1 MALDPVLH
9 IDTLLK
15 EHGFERVAS
24 LQAARAVLIEA
35 GLTNARKQNIAA
47 DKRDRV
53 IEVIEARIARYCGQ
67 ATCLALLEEDGRRP
81 VEVASKSCE
90 VCGGSD
96 IARSVNQMAVDL
108 VAAKRPRLLVVGGSP
123 NAHTQLRTS
132 LTGTGVELET
142 VVGDRPTG
150 AKRAK
155 EMAERADVVVIWANT
170 ILDHKVS
177 SVFTGVAPGRTFTC
191 ARRSVS
197 ALAQEVSRHVR
208 GGA

>member
-1 MALDPVLH
+1 MPDPVLH

-15 EHGFERVAS
+15 ELGFERVAS

-47 DKRDRV
+47 DKRARV
-53 IEVIEARIARYCGQ
+53 VEAVEAGIARYCGQ
-67 ATCLALLEEDGRRP
+67 PTCLALLEADGRRP
-81 VEVASKSCE
+81 VEVAPRFCE

-96 IARSVNQMAVDL
+96 ITRAVNRMAQDL
-108 VAAKRPRLLVVGGSP
+108 VATGRRRLLVVGGSP

-132 LTGTGVELET
+132 LAGSGVELDT
-142 VVGDRPTG
+142 VAGDRPTG
-150 AKRAK
+150 AKRAR
-155 EMAERADVVVIWANT
+155 EMVERADVVVIWANT

-177 SVFTGVAPGRTFTC
+177 SVFTGVAPARTFTC

-197 ALAQEVSRHVR
+197 ALAQEVSRHVT
-208 GGA
+208 GAA